1 MVLTTNGKMKRFAAH
16 YIFIPSHQ
24 FQKLYCVEL
33 DENNCLQNIFPLEKE
48 TANTSFFNG
57 ILIFSKQ
64 ELSAEIFLKTLKDEA
79 QKHSDFSVFELLKK
93 QNLSEIKKNDF
104 VFVYHLDG
112 INLFSLK
119 VFEEKNPNQELL
131 FRRILL

>member
-1 MVLTTNGKMKRFAAH
+1 LVLTTNGKMKRFAAH
-16 YIFIPSHQ
+16 YIFIPSFQ
-24 FQKLYCVEL
+24 FHKLHCVEL